1 MQTLAAVLR
10 QAGGPLSIEQVT
22 LDEPTEQE
30 VLVRVEVASAC
41 HSDIHVM
48 NLGGPYLPLVLGH
61 EAAGIVESVGSDVV
75 GLRPGDAVAF
85 SFVPSCGR
93 CRMCIRGIEVACE
106 RGSGIG
112 GDGRPLEGT
121 YRLRT
126 SEGLDAGQM
135 VRLGTFARH
144 VVVHQHSLQV
154 LPEGTDLRVAA
165 LLSCGFV
172 TGAGSAINV
181 AEVRPGESVLVA
193 GLGGVGIAAIQGS
206 VVAGAADVIA
216 VDVREEKL
224 ALAKAFG
231 ATHAVDGRS
240 PDWVEQVR
248 SLSGGLG
255 VDKALSCVGT
265 VTDEHLKELISGV
278 RPAGHAVIVGA
289 GRPTLELADLGRRTL
304 TWTLYG
310 SDRPK
315 ADLLR
320 FLALHDAGRFMIE
333 DMITRTYAFD
343 ELNDCLTDVRKGDL
357 IRGIIEFS
365 ER

>member
-1 MQTLAAVLR
+1 MKTEAAILR
-10 QAGGPLSIEQVT
+10 EAGGPLSIEEVT
-22 LDEPTEQE
+22 LGEPTGEE

-41 HSDIHVM
+41 HSDVHVM
-48 NLGGPYLPLVLGH
+48 NLGGPHLPLALGH
-61 EAAGIVESVGSDVV
+61 EAAGTVEAVGSEVV
-75 GLRPGDAVAF
+75 GLSPGDLVAF

-93 CRMCIRGIEVACE
+93 CRMCVRGIEVACE

-121 YRLRT
+121 YRMRT
-126 SEGLDAGQM
+126 ADGLDVGQM

-144 VVVHQHSLQV
+144 IVVHQDSLQA

-172 TGAGSAINV
+172 TGAGSAMNV
-181 AEVRPGESVLVA
+181 AGVRPGESVLVA
-193 GLGGVGIAAIQGS
+193 GLGGVGIAAIQGA

-224 ALAKAFG
+224 ALAKEFG
-231 ATHAVDGRS
+231 ATHAVDARS
-240 PDWVEQVR
+240 PGWVEQVR
-248 SLSGGLG
+248 SLTGGLG
-255 VDKALSCVGT
+255 ADKALSCVGT
-265 VTDEHLKELISGV
+265 VTDEHLKEFIACV
-278 RPAGHAVIVGA
+278 RVAGHAVVVGA
-289 GRPTLELADLGRRTL
+289 GRPTLELMDLGRRTL

-310 SDRPK
+310 SERPK

-320 FLALHDAGRFMIE
+320 FLALHDAGRFRIE
-333 DMITRTYAFD
+333 EMITRSYTFD
-343 ELNDCLTDVRKGDL
+343 ELNDCLADVRKGDL
-357 IRGIIEFS
+357 IRGIIEFT